1 MKCIL
6 MFQDITCKNQIKVFN
21 YNTNSFYCHI
31 YVYVLV
37 LLFISIFITIFM
49 CMFWYYFF
57 TSPNMCMF
65 WFYFFTSPNMC
76 MFWFYFFT
84 STNMW
89 MFWFYFAAFSLETSQ
104 IEIQL
109 KVILYVLHVHG
120 GFGQMFEKKALVL
133 LPKAS
138 TLHLKA
144 F

>member
-1 MKCIL
+1 
-6 MFQDITCKNQIKVFN
+6 MFR
-21 YNTNSFYCHI
+21 
-31 YVYVLV
+31 
-37 LLFISIFITIFM
+37 
-49 CMFWYYFF
+49 
-57 TSPNMCMF
+57 
-65 WFYFFTSPNMC
+65 
-76 MFWFYFFT
+76 
-84 STNMW
+84 
-89 MFWFYFAAFSLETSQ
+89 FYFAAFSLETSQ